1 MDVLKDITLI
11 QPEVV
16 LSVGIL
22 ASLIVEILTQR
33 PVKWLVPIF
42 SIIVLVITGFYIITN
57 LYNSGEPFKMLFVS
71 PLNRMFDLVIILGA
85 IITTLLAWDRDG
97 EHHFLILSAVLGAMV
112 LVKSVNFISFILALE
127 LFSFAV
133 VGQIALSR
141 DTFGT
146 EAGLKFFFLSVLAST
161 LIIMGVAL
169 LYSIFGT
176 FDFKRIYDD
185 FKKIYDFKR
194 IYIETPIT
202 PIFQTKPLLFV
213 LAFTLIF
220 VGLAFKLSAVPFH
233 FWTPE
238 VFQGAHSSVGGFIS
252 TVSKA
257 SAFGFLINLL
267 YLLFGN
273 IPYVWGEILM
283 WMGAITMF
291 VGNLAALAEKDIKR
305 LLGFSTIAHAGY
317 IMTAFGLG
325 TTGAISGAIFYLLV
339 YTLMTLGAFA
349 VVNSVDERKTSLEYY
364 KGLSK
369 RNGLQA
375 FLLLI
380 FFVSLAGVPPTA
392 GFVAKFYLFQEL
404 VRENEFFFA
413 IWAFL
418 NGVIS
423 LFYYSRPIF
432 YAYGFEPRYEV
443 KGVLNPAVALA
454 FVLGFVGV
462 FYLGLAPS
470 FVLDFIRVI
479 FNP

>member
-42 SIIVLVITGFYIITN
+42 SIIVLAITGFYVITN
-57 LYNSGEPFKMLFVS
+57 LYNGGEPFKMLFVS

-176 FDFKRIYDD
+176 FDFKGI
-185 FKKIYDFKR
+185 F
-194 IYIETPIT
+194 IETTIT
-202 PIFQTKPLLFV
+202 PIFQAKPLLFV

-291 VGNLAALAEKDIKR
+291 LGNLAALAEKDIKR

-404 VRENEFFFA
+404 VREGEFFFA

-443 KGVLNPAVALA
+443 KGVLNPAVALV

-462 FYLGLAPS
+462 LYLGLAPS
-470 FVLDFIRVI
+470 FVLDFIRGI

>member
-1 MDVLKDITLI
+1 MDILKDITLI

-42 SIIVLVITGFYIITN
+42 SIIVLAITGFYVITN
-57 LYNSGEPFKMLFVS
+57 LYNGGEPFKMLFVS

-146 EAGLKFFFLSVLAST
+146 EAGLKFLFLSVLAST

-176 FDFKRIYDD
+176 FDFKRI
-185 FKKIYDFKR
+185 FTEI
-194 IYIETPIT
+194 TIT
-202 PIFQTKPLLFV
+202 PIFQAKPLLFV

-291 VGNLAALAEKDIKR
+291 LGNVAALAEKDIKR

-392 GFVAKFYLFQEL
+392 GFVAKFYLFQDL
-404 VRENEFFFA
+404 VREGEFFFA

-462 FYLGLAPS
+462 LYLGLAPS
-470 FVLDFIRVI
+470 FVLDFIRGI

>member
-33 PVKWLVPIF
+33 PVKWLVPVF
-42 SIIVLVITGFYIITN
+42 SIIVLAITGFYVITN
-57 LYNSGEPFKMLFVS
+57 LYKGGEPFKMLFVS

-146 EAGLKFFFLSVLAST
+146 EAGLKLFFLSVLAST

-176 FDFKRIYDD
+176 FDFKGI
-185 FKKIYDFKR
+185 FIQ
-194 IYIETPIT
+194 TLIT

-291 VGNLAALAEKDIKR
+291 LGNLAALSEKDIKR

-404 VRENEFFFA
+404 VREGEFFFA

-443 KGVLNPAVALA
+443 KGVLNLAVALA

-462 FYLGLAPS
+462 LYLGLAPS
-470 FVLDFIRVI
+470 FVLDFIRGI

>member
-11 QPEVV
+11 QPEVI

-42 SIIVLVITGFYIITN
+42 SIIVLAITGFYVITN
-57 LYNSGEPFKMLFVS
+57 LYNGGEPFTMLFVS

-176 FDFKRIYDD
+176 FDFKGIS
-185 FKKIYDFKR
+185 IQ
-194 IYIETPIT
+194 TLIT
-202 PIFQTKPLLFV
+202 PIFQAKPLLFV

-273 IPYVWGEILM
+273 IPYFWGEILM

-291 VGNLAALAEKDIKR
+291 LGNLAALAEKDIKR

-404 VRENEFFFA
+404 VRKGEFFFA

-443 KGVLNPAVALA
+443 KGVLNPAIALA
-454 FVLGFVGV
+454 FILGFVGV
-462 FYLGLAPS
+462 LYLGLAPS
-470 FVLDFIRVI
+470 FVLDFIRGI

>member
-1 MDVLKDITLI
+1 MDILKDITLI
-11 QPEVV
+11 QPELV

-42 SIIVLVITGFYIITN
+42 SIIVLATTGFYVITN
-57 LYNSGEPFKMLFVS
+57 LYNSGEPFKMLFVY

-176 FDFKRIYDD
+176 FDFKG
-185 FKKIYDFKR
+185 

-202 PIFQTKPLLFV
+202 PIFQAKPLLFV

-257 SAFGFLINLL
+257 SAFGFLVNLL

-404 VRENEFFFA
+404 VREREFFFA

-432 YAYGFEPRYEV
+432 YAYGFEPKYEV

-462 FYLGLAPS
+462 LYLGLAPS
-470 FVLDFIRVI
+470 FVLDFIRGI

>member
-11 QPEVV
+11 QPEVI

-42 SIIVLVITGFYIITN
+42 SIIVLVTTAFYVITN

-146 EAGLKFFFLSVLAST
+146 EAGLKLFFLSVFAST

-176 FDFKRIYDD
+176 FDFKGI
-185 FKKIYDFKR
+185 FIQ
-194 IYIETPIT
+194 TLIT
-202 PIFQTKPLLFV
+202 PIFQAKPLLFV

-392 GFVAKFYLFQEL
+392 GFVAKFYLFQDL
-404 VRENEFFFA
+404 VREGEFFFA

-432 YAYGFEPRYEV
+432 YAYGFEPKYEV
-443 KGVLNPAVALA
+443 KGVLNPAIALA
-454 FVLGFVGV
+454 FVFGFVGV
-462 FYLGLAPS
+462 LYLGLAPS
-470 FVLDFIRVI
+470 FVLDFIRGI

>member
-1 MDVLKDITLI
+1 MDILKDITLI

-42 SIIVLVITGFYIITN
+42 SIIVLAITGFYVITN
-57 LYNSGEPFKMLFVS
+57 LYNGGEPFKMLFVS

-146 EAGLKFFFLSVLAST
+146 EAGLKFLFLSVLAST

-176 FDFKRIYDD
+176 FDFKGI
-185 FKKIYDFKR
+185 FIQTL
-194 IYIETPIT
+194 IN
-202 PIFQTKPLLFV
+202 PIFQAKPLLFV

-257 SAFGFLINLL
+257 SAFGFLVNLL

-291 VGNLAALAEKDIKR
+291 LGNLAALAEKDIKR

-404 VRENEFFFA
+404 VREGEFFFA

-462 FYLGLAPS
+462 LYLGLAPS
-470 FVLDFIRVI
+470 FVLDFIRGI

>member
-11 QPEVV
+11 QPEIV

-22 ASLIVEILTQR
+22 ASLIVDILSQR
-33 PVKWLVPIF
+33 PTKWFVPIF
-42 SIIVLVITGFYIITN
+42 SIIVLAITGFYVITN
-57 LYNSGEPFKMLFVS
+57 LYNGGEAFRMLFVS
-71 PLNRMFDLVIILGA
+71 PLNRAFDLVIILGA
-85 IITTLLAWDRDG
+85 IITTLLAWNREG

-112 LVKSVNFISFILALE
+112 LVKSVSFISFILALE

-133 VGQIALSR
+133 VGQIALSK
-141 DTFGT
+141 DSFGT
-146 EAGLKFFFLSVLAST
+146 EAGLKLFFLSVLAST

-176 FDFKRIYDD
+176 FDFKTI
-185 FKKIYDFKR
+185 FT
-194 IYIETPIT
+194 ETTIT
-202 PIFQTKPLLFV
+202 PVLQAKPLLFI

-220 VGLAFKLSAVPFH
+220 VGLLFKLSAVPFH

-238 VFQGAHSSVGGFIS
+238 VFRGAHTSVGGFIS

-257 SAFGFLINLL
+257 SAFGFLVNFL

-283 WMGAITMF
+283 WIGAITML
-291 VGNLAALAEKDIKR
+291 VGNLAALAERDIKK

-317 IMTAFGLG
+317 IMLAFGLG
-325 TTGAISGAIFYLLV
+325 TIGAVSSAIFYLLV

-349 VVNSVDERKTSLEYY
+349 VVNSIDEKNTSLEYY

-369 RNGLQA
+369 LNGLQA

-392 GFVAKFYLFQEL
+392 GFVAKLYLFQEL
-404 VRENEFFFA
+404 VREGENLFA

-432 YAYGFEPRYEV
+432 YAYGFEPKYEI
-443 KGVLNPAVALA
+443 KGVLSPAIALVFA
-454 FVLGFVGV
+454 ISFIGVL
-462 FYLGLAPS
+462 YLGLAPS
-470 FVLDFIRVI
+470 FVLDFIQGI

>member
-1 MDVLKDITLI
+1 MDILKDITLI

-42 SIIVLVITGFYIITN
+42 SIIVLAITGFYVITN
-57 LYNSGEPFKMLFVS
+57 LYNGGEPFKMLFVS

-146 EAGLKFFFLSVLAST
+146 EAGLKFLFLSVLAST

-176 FDFKRIYDD
+176 FDFKGI
-185 FKKIYDFKR
+185 FIQTL
-194 IYIETPIT
+194 IN
-202 PIFQTKPLLFV
+202 PIFQAKPLLFV

-291 VGNLAALAEKDIKR
+291 LGNVAALAEKDIKR

-392 GFVAKFYLFQEL
+392 GFVAKFYLFQDL
-404 VRENEFFFA
+404 VREGEFFFA

-462 FYLGLAPS
+462 LYLGLAPS
-470 FVLDFIRVI
+470 FVLDFIRGI

>member
-1 MDVLKDITLI
+1 MDILKDITLI

-42 SIIVLVITGFYIITN
+42 SIIVLAITGFYVITN
-57 LYNSGEPFKMLFVS
+57 LYNGGEPFKMLFVS

-146 EAGLKFFFLSVLAST
+146 EAGLKFLFLSVLAST

-176 FDFKRIYDD
+176 FDFKGI
-185 FKKIYDFKR
+185 FIQTL
-194 IYIETPIT
+194 IN
-202 PIFQTKPLLFV
+202 PIFQAKPLLFV

-257 SAFGFLINLL
+257 SAFGFLVNLL

-291 VGNLAALAEKDIKR
+291 LGNLAALAEKDIKR

-404 VRENEFFFA
+404 VREGEFFFA

-443 KGVLNPAVALA
+443 KGVLNPAIALA

-462 FYLGLAPS
+462 LYLGLAPS
-470 FVLDFIRVI
+470 FVLDFIRGI

>member
-42 SIIVLVITGFYIITN
+42 SIIVLAITGFYVITN
-57 LYNSGEPFKMLFVS
+57 LYNGGEPFKMLFVS

-176 FDFKRIYDD
+176 FDFKGI
-185 FKKIYDFKR
+185 F
-194 IYIETPIT
+194 IETTIT
-202 PIFQTKPLLFV
+202 PIFQAKPLLFV

-291 VGNLAALAEKDIKR
+291 LGNLAALAEKDIKR

-392 GFVAKFYLFQEL
+392 GFVAKFYLFQDL
-404 VRENEFFFA
+404 VREGEFFFA

-443 KGVLNPAVALA
+443 KGVLNPAIALA

-462 FYLGLAPS
+462 LYLGLAPS
-470 FVLDFIRVI
+470 FVLDFIRGI

>member
-1 MDVLKDITLI
+1 MDILKDITLI

-42 SIIVLVITGFYIITN
+42 SIIVLAITGFYVITN
-57 LYNSGEPFKMLFVS
+57 LYNGGEPFKMLFVS

-146 EAGLKFFFLSVLAST
+146 EAGLKFLFLSVLAST

-176 FDFKRIYDD
+176 FDFKGI
-185 FKKIYDFKR
+185 FIQTL
-194 IYIETPIT
+194 IN
-202 PIFQTKPLLFV
+202 PIFQAKPLLFV

-257 SAFGFLINLL
+257 SAFGFLVNLL

-291 VGNLAALAEKDIKR
+291 LGNLAALAEKDIKR

-392 GFVAKFYLFQEL
+392 GFVAKFYLFQDL
-404 VRENEFFFA
+404 VREGEFFFA

-443 KGVLNPAVALA
+443 KGVLNPAIALA

-462 FYLGLAPS
+462 LYLGLAPS
-470 FVLDFIRVI
+470 FVLDFIRGI

>member
-1 MDVLKDITLI
+1 MDVLKDITII

-42 SIIVLVITGFYIITN
+42 SIIVLAITGFYVITN
-57 LYNSGEPFKMLFVS
+57 LYNSGEPFKMLFVF

-176 FDFKRIYDD
+176 FDFKIIYNEI
-185 FKKIYDFKR
+185 KNLINS
-194 IYIETPIT
+194 
-202 PIFQTKPLLFV
+202 IFQAKPLLFV

-257 SAFGFLINLL
+257 SAFGFLVNFL

-273 IPYVWGEILM
+273 IPYFWGEILM

-325 TTGAISGAIFYLLV
+325 TTGAISGAIFYLIV

-404 VRENEFFFA
+404 VREREFFFA

-443 KGVLNPAVALA
+443 KGVLNPAIALA

-462 FYLGLAPS
+462 LYLGLAPS
-470 FVLDFIRVI
+470 FVLDFIQGI

>member
-1 MDVLKDITLI
+1 MDILKDITLI

-42 SIIVLVITGFYIITN
+42 SIIVLAITGFYVITN
-57 LYNSGEPFKMLFVS
+57 LYNGGEPFKMLFVS

-146 EAGLKFFFLSVLAST
+146 EAGLKFLFLSVLAST

-176 FDFKRIYDD
+176 FDFKGI
-185 FKKIYDFKR
+185 FIQTL
-194 IYIETPIT
+194 IN
-202 PIFQTKPLLFV
+202 PIFQAKPLLFV

-257 SAFGFLINLL
+257 SAFGFLVNLL

-291 VGNLAALAEKDIKR
+291 LGNLAALAEKDIKR

-392 GFVAKFYLFQEL
+392 GFVAKFYLFQDL
-404 VRENEFFFA
+404 VREGEFFFA

-462 FYLGLAPS
+462 LYLGLAPS
-470 FVLDFIRVI
+470 FVLDFIRGI

>member
-1 MDVLKDITLI
+1 MDILKDITLI

-42 SIIVLVITGFYIITN
+42 SIIVLAITGFYVITN
-57 LYNSGEPFKMLFVS
+57 LYNGGEPFKMLFVS

-146 EAGLKFFFLSVLAST
+146 EAGLKFLFLSVLAST

-176 FDFKRIYDD
+176 FDFKGI
-185 FKKIYDFKR
+185 FIQTL
-194 IYIETPIT
+194 IN
-202 PIFQTKPLLFV
+202 PIFQAKPLLFV

-238 VFQGAHSSVGGFIS
+238 VFQGTHSSVGGFIS

-257 SAFGFLINLL
+257 SAFGFLVNLL

-291 VGNLAALAEKDIKR
+291 LGNLAALAEKDIKR

-392 GFVAKFYLFQEL
+392 GFVAKFYLFQDL
-404 VRENEFFFA
+404 VREGEFFFA

-462 FYLGLAPS
+462 LYLGLAPS
-470 FVLDFIRVI
+470 FVLDFIRGI

>member
-1 MDVLKDITLI
+1 
-11 QPEVV
+11 
-16 LSVGIL
+16 
-22 ASLIVEILTQR
+22 
-33 PVKWLVPIF
+33 
-42 SIIVLVITGFYIITN
+42 
-57 LYNSGEPFKMLFVS
+57 
-71 PLNRMFDLVIILGA
+71 
-85 IITTLLAWDRDG
+85 
-97 EHHFLILSAVLGAMV
+97 
-112 LVKSVNFISFILALE
+112 
-127 LFSFAV
+127 V

-176 FDFKRIYDD
+176 FDFKGI
-185 FKKIYDFKR
+185 FIQ
-194 IYIETPIT
+194 TLIT
-202 PIFQTKPLLFV
+202 SIFQAKPLLFV

-273 IPYVWGEILM
+273 IPHFWGDILM

-291 VGNLAALAEKDIKR
+291 LGNLAALAEKDIKR

-404 VRENEFFFA
+404 VREGEFFFA

-443 KGVLNPAVALA
+443 KGILNPAVALA

-462 FYLGLAPS
+462 LYLGLAPS
-470 FVLDFIRVI
+470 FVLDFIRGI

>member
-1 MDVLKDITLI
+1 MDLLKDITLI
-11 QPEVV
+11 QPEVI
-16 LSVGIL
+16 LSAGIL
-22 ASLIVEILTQR
+22 VSLIVEILSQR
-33 PVKWLVPIF
+33 PVKWLVPLF
-42 SIIVLVITGFYIITN
+42 SSIVLLITGFYVITN
-57 LYNSGEPFKMLFVS
+57 LHNSGEAFGMLFVS
-71 PLNRMFDLVIILGA
+71 PLNRTFDLVIILGA
-85 IITTLLAWDRDG
+85 LITTFLAWNREG

-112 LVKSVNFISFILALE
+112 LVKSVSFISFILALE

-141 DTFGT
+141 DSFGT
-146 EAGLKFFFLSVLAST
+146 EAGLKFFFLSVFAST
-161 LIIMGVAL
+161 LIIMGIAI
-169 LYSIFGT
+169 LYSMFGT
-176 FDFKRIYDD
+176 FDFRRI
-185 FKKIYDFKR
+185 F
-194 IYIETPIT
+194 IENTIIPL
-202 PIFQTKPLLFV
+202 FQLRPMLFV
-213 LAFTLIF
+213 IAFALIF
-220 VGLAFKLSAVPFH
+220 AGLAFKLSAVPFH

-238 VFQGAHSSVGGFIS
+238 VFQGAHTSVGGFIS

-267 YLLFGN
+267 YFLFGN
-273 IPYVWGEILM
+273 IPYIWGEILM

-291 VGNLAALAEKDIKR
+291 VGNLAALAERDIKR
-305 LLGFSTIAHAGY
+305 LLGFSTISHAGY

-325 TTGAISGAIFYLLV
+325 TSGAISGAIFYLLV

-349 VVNSVDERKTSLEYY
+349 VVNSVDEKNTSLEYY

-369 RNGLQA
+369 TNGLQA

-380 FFVSLAGVPPTA
+380 FFVSLAGIPPTA
-392 GFVAKFYLFQEL
+392 GFVAKLYLFQEL
-404 VRENEFFFA
+404 VREGEYLFA

-432 YAYGFEPRYEV
+432 YAYGFEPKYEI
-443 KGVLNPAVALA
+443 KGALNPAVTLV

-462 FYLGLAPS
+462 LYLGLAPS
-470 FVLDFIRVI
+470 FVLSFIQGI

>member
-42 SIIVLVITGFYIITN
+42 SIIVLATTGFYVITN
-57 LYNSGEPFKMLFVS
+57 LYNGGEPFKMLFVS

-112 LVKSVNFISFILALE
+112 LVKSVSFISFILALE

-176 FDFKRIYDD
+176 FDFKGI
-185 FKKIYDFKR
+185 F
-194 IYIETPIT
+194 IETTIT
-202 PIFQTKPLLFV
+202 PIFQAKPLLFV

-291 VGNLAALAEKDIKR
+291 LGNLAALAEKDIKR

-404 VRENEFFFA
+404 VREGEFFFA

-462 FYLGLAPS
+462 LYLGLAPS
-470 FVLDFIRVI
+470 FVLDFIRGI

>member
-1 MDVLKDITLI
+1 MDILKDITLI

-42 SIIVLVITGFYIITN
+42 SIIVLAITSFYVITN
-57 LYNSGEPFKMLFVS
+57 LYNSGEPFKMLSVS

-97 EHHFLILSAVLGAMV
+97 EHHFLILSAVLGAML

-176 FDFKRIYDD
+176 FDFKRI
-185 FKKIYDFKR
+185 F
-194 IYIETPIT
+194 IEITIT
-202 PIFQTKPLLFV
+202 PIFQAKPLLFV

-273 IPYVWGEILM
+273 IPYVWGEILV

-291 VGNLAALAEKDIKR
+291 LGNLAALAEKDIKR

-404 VRENEFFFA
+404 VREGEFFFA

-443 KGVLNPAVALA
+443 KGVLNPAIALA

-462 FYLGLAPS
+462 LYLGLAPS
-470 FVLDFIRVI
+470 FVLDFIRGI